1 MQLTVQESV
10 QDALHMVHQQHNI
23 VGLQQL
29 LQHVLLLEH
38 QHVLTVAKLRALLH
52 WDMNLVQLQLVQ
64 PHKPVLVQDVVQL

>member
-23 VGLQQL
+23 VGLQQR

-38 QHVLTVAKLRALLH
+38 QHVPTVAKQRALQH
-52 WDMNLVQLQLVQ
+52 WDMHLVQLQLVQ
-64 PHKPVLVQDVVQL
+64 QHKPVLVLAVVQL